1 MGHTVSVPLGREVL
15 KRSNKTV
22 STSGVL
28 LHGGP
33 RVRILLPP
41 AAGQRRTRLIAPRAA
56 STAMTL
62 FDGGPMVRILL
73 PPPASLRTPGPT
85 EEGIGGFI
93 AIRDQTPGLRIGRR
107 ERLGLRGIPEAE
119 ILFQDMEVTVDAL
132 VLPPRG
138 LTKGFA
144 DLTRDNR
151 RRVGR
156 GAFGRCGGVSGGG
169 SAQRR
174 CQAAAVP

>member
-73 PPPASLRTPGPT
+73 PPARSQVRTSLSARIPRDDALAIRPPRPT
-85 EEGIGGFI
+85 VIRRLSCPVIGG
-93 AIRDQTPGLRIGRR
+93 GR
-107 ERLGLRGIPEAE
+107 
-119 ILFQDMEVTVDAL
+119 
-132 VLPPRG
+132 
-138 LTKGFA
+138 
-144 DLTRDNR
+144 
-151 RRVGR
+151 
-156 GAFGRCGGVSGGG
+156 
-169 SAQRR
+169 
-174 CQAAAVP
+174 